1 MRVLMTILQGFCM
14 ALADSVPG
22 VSGGTIAFILGIY
35 DKFIFSLNHVISG
48 TKQER
53 KEALV
58 FLVKL
63 MGGWIVG
70 LCSSILVLGSI
81 FDSHIYQLCS
91 LFLGLSLFAIPIII
105 REERAV
111 LKGKYYNLLFT
122 MLGIAIVALLT
133 YFNPSKGDESSMD
146 LSVFSF
152 GTYAYVFVVAMIA
165 IAAMVLPGISGSTM
179 LLIFGIYVP
188 IITAVKEFLHLNFI
202 YVPVLFVFGFGMIAG
217 ILTTIK
223 LVKRG
228 LEKHR
233 SQTIYLILGLMIG
246 SFYAIVMGP
255 TTLDEPKAA
264 MTIGTFRPLFFLLGA
279 VILFGL
285 QALKRVAEKKDAD

>member
-1 MRVLMTILQGFCM
+1 MKVFVTMLQGFCM
-14 ALADSVPG
+14 SLADSVPG
-22 VSGGTIAFILGIY
+22 VSGGTIAFVLGIY
-35 DKFIFSLNHVISG
+35 DKFIFSLNHIISG
-48 TKQER
+48 TREER

-63 MGGWIVG
+63 LGGWVVG

-91 LFLGLSLFAIPIII
+91 LFLGLSVFAIPIII
-105 REERAV
+105 KEEQEV
-111 LKGKYYNLLFT
+111 LKGKYYNLVFT
-122 MLGIAIVALLT
+122 VLGAAIVCLLT
-133 YFNPSKGDESSMD
+133 YFNPSKGNAVSMD
-146 LSVFSF
+146 LSSLSF
-152 GTYAYVFVVAMIA
+152 GTGIYVFAVAMIA
-165 IAAMVLPGISGSTM
+165 IAAMVLPGISGSTL

-188 IITAVKEFLHLNFI
+188 IITAVKEFLHMNFV

-228 LEKHR
+228 LERYR
-233 SQTIYLILGLMIG
+233 SQMVYLILGLMLG

-255 TTLDEPKAA
+255 TTLDEPQAA
-264 MTIGTFRPLFFLLGA
+264 MTWGSFQPLFFLLGA
-279 VILFGL
+279 VILGGL
-285 QALKRVAEKKDAD
+285 QLLKHAVENKAS

>member
-1 MRVLMTILQGFCM
+1 MKVFVTMLQGFCM
-14 ALADSVPG
+14 SLADSVPG
-22 VSGGTIAFILGIY
+22 VSGGTIAFVLGIY
-35 DKFIFSLNHVISG
+35 DKFIFSLNHIISG
-48 TKQER
+48 TREER

-63 MGGWIVG
+63 LGGWVIG

-91 LFLGLSLFAIPIII
+91 LFLGLSVFAIPIII
-105 REERAV
+105 KEEQEV
-111 LKGKYYNLLFT
+111 LKGKYYNLVFT
-122 MLGIAIVALLT
+122 VLGAAIVCLLT
-133 YFNPSKGDESSMD
+133 YFNPSKGNAVSMD
-146 LSVFSF
+146 LSSLSF
-152 GTYAYVFVVAMIA
+152 GTGIYVFAVAMIA
-165 IAAMVLPGISGSTM
+165 IAAMVLPGISGSTL

-188 IITAVKEFLHLNFI
+188 IITAVKEFLHMNFV

-228 LEKHR
+228 LERYR
-233 SQTIYLILGLMIG
+233 SQMVYLILGLMLG

-255 TTLDEPKAA
+255 TTLDEPQAA
-264 MTIGTFRPLFFLLGA
+264 MTWGSFQPLFFLLGA
-279 VILFGL
+279 VILGGL
-285 QALKRVAEKKDAD
+285 QLLKHAVENKAS

>member
-1 MRVLMTILQGFCM
+1 MKVLMTMLQGFCM

-22 VSGGTIAFILGIY
+22 VSGGTIAFVLGIY

-48 TKQER
+48 SKQER
-53 KEALV
+53 KEAV
-58 FLVKL
+58 IFLVKL
-63 MGGWIVG
+63 MGGWVIG
-70 LCSSILVLGSI
+70 MCSSVLVLGAV
-81 FDSHIYQLCS
+81 FNSHIYQLCS
-91 LFLGLSLFAIPIII
+91 LFLGLSLFAIPIIVW
-105 REERAV
+105 EERSV

-122 MLGIAIVALLT
+122 VLGAAIVAALT
-133 YFNPSKGDESSMD
+133 YFNPSKSDAVSMD
-146 LSVFSF
+146 LSVFSL
-152 GTYAYVFVVAMIA
+152 GTFAYVFVVAMIA

-188 IITAVKEFLHLNFI
+188 VITAVKEFLHMNFA

-233 SQTIYLILGLMIG
+233 SQMIYLILGLMLG

-264 MTIGTFRPLFFLLGA
+264 MTLDTFHPLFFLLGA
-279 VILFGL
+279 LILFGL
-285 QALKRVAEKKDAD
+285 QALKWVTERKDAR

>member
-1 MRVLMTILQGFCM
+1 MKVLITMLQGFCM
-14 ALADSVPG
+14 SLADSVPG

-48 TKQER
+48 TKEER

-63 MGGWIVG
+63 MGGWVIG

-105 REERAV
+105 REEQEV
-111 LKGKYYNLLFT
+111 LKGKYYNLVFT
-122 MLGIAIVALLT
+122 VLGAAIVCLLT
-133 YFNPSKGDESSMD
+133 YFNPSKGDAVSMD
-146 LSVFSF
+146 LSSLSF
-152 GTYAYVFVVAMIA
+152 GTAIYVFAVAMIA
-165 IAAMVLPGISGSTM
+165 IAAMVLPGISGSTL
-179 LLIFGIYVP
+179 LLIFGVYVP
-188 IITAVKEFLHLNFI
+188 IITAIKEFLHMNFV

-217 ILTTIK
+217 VLTTIK
-223 LVKRG
+223 LVKKG
-228 LEKHR
+228 LERYR
-233 SQTIYLILGLMIG
+233 SQMVYLILGLMLG

-255 TTLDEPKAA
+255 TTLDEPQAA
-264 MTIGTFRPLFFLLGA
+264 MTWGTFQPLFFLLGA
-279 VILFGL
+279 LILAGL
-285 QALKRVAEKKDAD
+285 QLLKRVVENHAS

>member
-1 MRVLMTILQGFCM
+1 MKVFVTMLQGFCM
-14 ALADSVPG
+14 SLADSVPG

-35 DKFIFSLNHVISG
+35 DKFIFSLNHIISG
-48 TKQER
+48 TKAER

-63 MGGWIVG
+63 MGGWVIG

-105 REERAV
+105 KEEQEA
-111 LKGKYYNLLFT
+111 LKGKYYNLVFT
-122 MLGIAIVALLT
+122 VLGAAIVCLLT
-133 YFNPSKGDESSMD
+133 YFNPSKGNAVSMD
-146 LSVFSF
+146 LSSLSF
-152 GTYAYVFVVAMIA
+152 GTGIYVFAVAMIA
-165 IAAMVLPGISGSTM
+165 IAAMVLPGISGSTL

-188 IITAVKEFLHLNFI
+188 IITAVKEFLHMNFT

-217 ILTTIK
+217 VLTTIK

-228 LEKHR
+228 LERYR
-233 SQTIYLILGLMIG
+233 SQMVYLILGLMLG

-255 TTLDEPKAA
+255 ATLDEPQAA
-264 MTIGTFRPLFFLLGA
+264 MSWGTFQPLFFLLGA
-279 VILFGL
+279 VILAGL
-285 QALKRVAEKKDAD
+285 QLLKRVVENKAS

>member
-1 MRVLMTILQGFCM
+1 MS
-14 ALADSVPG
+14 LADSVPG

-48 TKQER
+48 TKEER

-63 MGGWIVG
+63 MGGWVIG

-105 REERAV
+105 REEQEV
-111 LKGKYYNLLFT
+111 LKGKYYNLVFT
-122 MLGIAIVALLT
+122 VLGAAIVCLLT
-133 YFNPSKGDESSMD
+133 YFNPSKGDAVSMD
-146 LSVFSF
+146 LSSLSF
-152 GTYAYVFVVAMIA
+152 GTAIYVFAVAMIA
-165 IAAMVLPGISGSTM
+165 IAAMVLPGISGSTL
-179 LLIFGIYVP
+179 LLIFGVYVP
-188 IITAVKEFLHLNFI
+188 IITAIKEFLHMNFV

-217 ILTTIK
+217 VLTTIK
-223 LVKRG
+223 LVKKG
-228 LEKHR
+228 LERYR
-233 SQTIYLILGLMIG
+233 SQMVYLILGLMLG

-255 TTLDEPKAA
+255 TTLDEPQAA
-264 MTIGTFRPLFFLLGA
+264 MSWGTFQPLFFLLGA
-279 VILFGL
+279 LILAGL
-285 QALKRVAEKKDAD
+285 QLLKRVVENHAS

>member
-1 MRVLMTILQGFCM
+1 MKVFVTMLQGFCM
-14 ALADSVPG
+14 SLADSVPG
-22 VSGGTIAFILGIY
+22 VSGGTIAFVLGIY
-35 DKFIFSLNHVISG
+35 DKFIFSLNHIISG
-48 TKQER
+48 TKEER

-63 MGGWIVG
+63 LGGWVIG

-91 LFLGLSLFAIPIII
+91 LFLGLSVFAIPIII
-105 REERAV
+105 KEEQGV
-111 LKGKYYNLLFT
+111 LKGKYYNLVFT
-122 MLGIAIVALLT
+122 VLGAAIVCLLT
-133 YFNPSKGDESSMD
+133 YFNPSKGNAVSMD
-146 LSVFSF
+146 LSSLSF
-152 GTYAYVFVVAMIA
+152 GTGIYVFAVAMIA
-165 IAAMVLPGISGSTM
+165 IAAMVLPGISGSTL

-188 IITAVKEFLHLNFI
+188 IITAVKEFLHMNFV

-228 LEKHR
+228 LERYR
-233 SQTIYLILGLMIG
+233 SQMVYLILGLMLG

-255 TTLDEPKAA
+255 TTLDEPQAA
-264 MTIGTFRPLFFLLGA
+264 MTWGSFQPLFFLLGA
-279 VILFGL
+279 VILGGL
-285 QALKRVAEKKDAD
+285 QLLKHAVENKAS

>member
-1 MRVLMTILQGFCM
+1 MKVFITMLQGFCM
-14 ALADSVPG
+14 SLADSVPG

-48 TKQER
+48 TKEER

-63 MGGWIVG
+63 MGGWVIG

-91 LFLGLSLFAIPIII
+91 LFLGLSVFAIPIII
-105 REERAV
+105 KEEQEV
-111 LKGKYYNLLFT
+111 LKGKYYNLVFT
-122 MLGIAIVALLT
+122 VLGAAIVCLLT
-133 YFNPSKGDESSMD
+133 YFNPSKGDAFSMD
-146 LSVFSF
+146 LSSLSF
-152 GTYAYVFVVAMIA
+152 GTAIYVFAVAMIA
-165 IAAMVLPGISGSTM
+165 IAAMVLPGISGSTL

-188 IITAVKEFLHLNFI
+188 IITAVKEFLHMNFV

-217 ILTTIK
+217 VLTTIK
-223 LVKRG
+223 LVKKG
-228 LEKHR
+228 LERYR
-233 SQTIYLILGLMIG
+233 SQMVYLILGLMLG

-255 TTLDEPKAA
+255 TTLDEPQAA
-264 MTIGTFRPLFFLLGA
+264 MAWGTFQPLFFLLGA
-279 VILFGL
+279 VILAGL
-285 QALKRVAEKKDAD
+285 QLLKRVVESNAS

>member
-1 MRVLMTILQGFCM
+1 MKVFVTMLQGFCM
-14 ALADSVPG
+14 SLADSVPG
-22 VSGGTIAFILGIY
+22 VSGGTIAFVLGIY
-35 DKFIFSLNHVISG
+35 DKFIFSLNHIISG
-48 TKQER
+48 TKEER

-63 MGGWIVG
+63 LGGWVIG

-91 LFLGLSLFAIPIII
+91 LFLGLSVFAIPIII
-105 REERAV
+105 KEEQEV
-111 LKGKYYNLLFT
+111 LKGKYYNLVFT
-122 MLGIAIVALLT
+122 VLGAAIVCLLT
-133 YFNPSKGDESSMD
+133 YFNPSKGNAVSMD
-146 LSVFSF
+146 LSSLSF
-152 GTYAYVFVVAMIA
+152 GTGIYVFAVAMIA
-165 IAAMVLPGISGSTM
+165 IAAMVLPGISGSTL

-188 IITAVKEFLHLNFI
+188 IITAVKEFLHMNFV

-228 LEKHR
+228 LERYR
-233 SQTIYLILGLMIG
+233 SQMVYLILGLMLG

-255 TTLDEPKAA
+255 TTLDEPQAA
-264 MTIGTFRPLFFLLGA
+264 MTWGSFQPLFFLLGA
-279 VILFGL
+279 VILGGL
-285 QALKRVAEKKDAD
+285 QLLKHAVENKAS

>member
-1 MRVLMTILQGFCM
+1 MKVLITMLQGFCM
-14 ALADSVPG
+14 SLADSVPG

-48 TKQER
+48 TKEER

-63 MGGWIVG
+63 MGGWVIG

-105 REERAV
+105 REEQEV
-111 LKGKYYNLLFT
+111 LKGKYYNLVFT
-122 MLGIAIVALLT
+122 VLGAAIVCLLT
-133 YFNPSKGDESSMD
+133 YFNPSKGDAVSMD
-146 LSVFSF
+146 LSSLSF
-152 GTYAYVFVVAMIA
+152 GTAIYVFAVAMIA
-165 IAAMVLPGISGSTM
+165 IAAMVLPGISGSTL
-179 LLIFGIYVP
+179 LLIFGVYVP
-188 IITAVKEFLHLNFI
+188 IITAIKEFLHMNFV

-217 ILTTIK
+217 VLTTIK
-223 LVKRG
+223 LVKKG
-228 LEKHR
+228 LERYR
-233 SQTIYLILGLMIG
+233 SQMVYLILGLMLG

-255 TTLDEPKAA
+255 TTLDEPQAA
-264 MTIGTFRPLFFLLGA
+264 MSWGTFQPLFFLLGA
-279 VILFGL
+279 LILAGL
-285 QALKRVAEKKDAD
+285 QLLKRVVENHAS

>member
-1 MRVLMTILQGFCM
+1 MKVFVTMLQGFCM
-14 ALADSVPG
+14 SLADSVPG
-22 VSGGTIAFILGIY
+22 VSGGTIAFVLGIY
-35 DKFIFSLNHVISG
+35 DKFIFSLNHIISG
-48 TKQER
+48 TKEER

-63 MGGWIVG
+63 MGGWVIG

-91 LFLGLSLFAIPIII
+91 LFLGLSVFAIPIII
-105 REERAV
+105 KEEQEV
-111 LKGKYYNLLFT
+111 LKGKYYNLVFT
-122 MLGIAIVALLT
+122 VLGAAIVCLLT
-133 YFNPSKGDESSMD
+133 YFNPSKGNAVSMD
-146 LSVFSF
+146 LSSLSF
-152 GTYAYVFVVAMIA
+152 GTGIYVFAVAMIA
-165 IAAMVLPGISGSTM
+165 IAAMVLPGISGSTL

-188 IITAVKEFLHLNFI
+188 IITAVKEFLHMNFV

-228 LEKHR
+228 LERYR
-233 SQTIYLILGLMIG
+233 SQMVYLILGLMLG

-255 TTLDEPKAA
+255 TTLDEPQAA
-264 MTIGTFRPLFFLLGA
+264 MTWGSFQPLFFLLGA
-279 VILFGL
+279 VILGGL
-285 QALKRVAEKKDAD
+285 QLLKHAVENKAS

>member
-1 MRVLMTILQGFCM
+1 MKVLMTMLQGFCM

-22 VSGGTIAFILGIY
+22 VSGGTIAFVLGIY

-53 KEALV
+53 KEAVV

-63 MGGWIVG
+63 MGGWIIG
-70 LCSSILVLGSI
+70 MCSSVLVLGSI
-81 FDSHIYQLCS
+81 FNSHIYQLCS
-91 LFLGLSLFAIPIII
+91 LFLGLSLFAIPIIV

-111 LKGKYYNLLFT
+111 LKGKYYNLMFT
-122 MLGIAIVALLT
+122 VLGAAIVALLT
-133 YFNPSKGDESSMD
+133 YFNPNKSDAASMD
-146 LSVFSF
+146 LSTFSL
-152 GTYAYVFVVAMIA
+152 GTFVYVFVVAMIA

-188 IITAVKEFLHLNFI
+188 VITAIKEFLHMNFT

-223 LVKRG
+223 LVKKG
-228 LEKHR
+228 LEKCR
-233 SQTIYLILGLMIG
+233 SQMIYLILGLMIG

-255 TTLDEPKAA
+255 ATLDEPKAA
-264 MTIGTFRPLFFLLGA
+264 MTISTFHPLFFLLGA
-279 VILFGL
+279 AILFGL
-285 QALKRVAEKKDAD
+285 QALKWAVERKDAR

>member
-1 MRVLMTILQGFCM
+1 MKVFITMLQGFCM
-14 ALADSVPG
+14 SLADSVPG

-48 TKQER
+48 TKEER

-63 MGGWIVG
+63 MGGWVIG

-105 REERAV
+105 KEEQEV
-111 LKGKYYNLLFT
+111 LKGKYYNLVFT
-122 MLGIAIVALLT
+122 VLGAAIVCLLT
-133 YFNPSKGDESSMD
+133 YFNPSKGDAVSMD
-146 LSVFSF
+146 LSSLSF
-152 GTYAYVFVVAMIA
+152 GTAIYVFAVAMIA
-165 IAAMVLPGISGSTM
+165 IAAMVLPGISGSTL

-188 IITAVKEFLHLNFI
+188 IITAVKEFLHMNFG

-217 ILTTIK
+217 VLTTIK
-223 LVKRG
+223 LVKKG
-228 LEKHR
+228 LERYR
-233 SQTIYLILGLMIG
+233 SQMVYLILGLMLG

-255 TTLDEPKAA
+255 TTLDEPQAA
-264 MTIGTFRPLFFLLGA
+264 MTWGTFQPLFFLLGA
-279 VILFGL
+279 LILAGL
-285 QALKRVAEKKDAD
+285 QLLKRVVENHTS

>member
-1 MRVLMTILQGFCM
+1 MKIFITMLQGFCM
-14 ALADSVPG
+14 SLADSVPG

-48 TKQER
+48 TKEER

-63 MGGWIVG
+63 MGGWVIG

-105 REERAV
+105 REEQEV
-111 LKGKYYNLLFT
+111 LKGKYYNLVFT
-122 MLGIAIVALLT
+122 VLGAAIVCLLT
-133 YFNPSKGDESSMD
+133 YFNPSKGDAVSMD
-146 LSVFSF
+146 LSSLSF
-152 GTYAYVFVVAMIA
+152 GTAIYVFAVAMIA
-165 IAAMVLPGISGSTM
+165 IAAMVLPGISGSTL

-188 IITAVKEFLHLNFI
+188 IITAIKEFLHMNFV

-217 ILTTIK
+217 VLTTIK
-223 LVKRG
+223 LVKKG
-228 LEKHR
+228 LERYR
-233 SQTIYLILGLMIG
+233 SQMVYLILGLMLG

-255 TTLDEPKAA
+255 TTLDEPQAA
-264 MTIGTFRPLFFLLGA
+264 MTWGTFQPLFFLLGA
-279 VILFGL
+279 LILAGL
-285 QALKRVAEKKDAD
+285 QLLKRVVENHTS

>member
-1 MRVLMTILQGFCM
+1 MKVLMTMLQGFCM

-22 VSGGTIAFILGIY
+22 VSGGTIAFVLGIY

-48 TKQER
+48 SKQER
-53 KEALV
+53 KEAV
-58 FLVKL
+58 IFLVKL
-63 MGGWIVG
+63 MGGWVIG
-70 LCSSILVLGSI
+70 LCSSVLVLGAV
-81 FDSHIYQLCS
+81 FNSHIYQLCS
-91 LFLGLSLFAIPIII
+91 LFLGLSLFAIPIIVW
-105 REERAV
+105 EERSV

-122 MLGIAIVALLT
+122 VLGTAIVAALT
-133 YFNPSKGDESSMD
+133 YFNPSKGDAVSMD
-146 LSVFSF
+146 LSVFSL
-152 GTYAYVFVVAMIA
+152 GTFAYVFVVAMIA

-188 IITAVKEFLHLNFI
+188 IITAVKEFLHMNFA

-233 SQTIYLILGLMIG
+233 SQMIYLILGLMLG

-264 MTIGTFRPLFFLLGA
+264 MTLDTFHPLFFLLGA
-279 VILFGL
+279 LILFGL
-285 QALKRVAEKKDAD
+285 QALKWVTERKDAR

>member
-1 MRVLMTILQGFCM
+1 MKVFVTMLQGFCM
-14 ALADSVPG
+14 SLADSVPG
-22 VSGGTIAFILGIY
+22 VSGGTIAFVLGIY
-35 DKFIFSLNHVISG
+35 DKFIFSLNHIISG
-48 TKQER
+48 TKEER

-63 MGGWIVG
+63 LGGWVVG

-91 LFLGLSLFAIPIII
+91 LFLGLSVFAIPIII
-105 REERAV
+105 KEEQEV
-111 LKGKYYNLLFT
+111 LKGKYYNLVFT
-122 MLGIAIVALLT
+122 VLGAAIVCLLT
-133 YFNPSKGDESSMD
+133 YFNPSKGNAVSMD
-146 LSVFSF
+146 LSSLSF
-152 GTYAYVFVVAMIA
+152 GTGIYVFAVAMIA
-165 IAAMVLPGISGSTM
+165 IAAMVLPGISGSTL

-188 IITAVKEFLHLNFI
+188 IITAVKEFLHMNFV

-228 LEKHR
+228 LERYR
-233 SQTIYLILGLMIG
+233 SQMVYLILGLMLG

-255 TTLDEPKAA
+255 TTLDEPQAA
-264 MTIGTFRPLFFLLGA
+264 MTWGSFQPLFFLLGA
-279 VILFGL
+279 VILGGL
-285 QALKRVAEKKDAD
+285 QLLKHAVENKAS